1 MISQAYKN
9 YLHKY
14 NNIKEDKDNYLFWLE
29 NDILLELNDNNG
41 LIYSVSPTIKSIYP
55 DKSPLNIV
63 NHICSIKTEADV
75 AKHIEHLWS
84 YLSEDQKQKII
95 KKPMM

>member
-9 YLHKY
+9 YLQKY
-14 NNIKEDKDNYLFWLE
+14 NDIREDKDNYLFWLE

-55 DKSPLNIV
+55 DKSPLNIA

-75 AKHIEHLWS
+75 AKHIKHLWS

>member
-14 NNIKEDKDNYLFWLE
+14 NDIREDKDNYLFWLE

-63 NHICSIKTEADV
+63 NHICSIKTETDV
-75 AKHIEHLWS
+75 TKHIEHLWP

>member
-14 NNIKEDKDNYLFWLE
+14 NDIREDKDNYRFWLE

-41 LIYSVSPTIKSIYP
+41 LIESLSPTIKTIYP
-55 DKSPLNIV
+55 NKSPLNIA

-75 AKHIEHLWS
+75 TKHIEHCLLYTS
-84 YLSEDQKQKII
+84 PSPRD
-95 KKPMM
+95 

>member
-14 NNIKEDKDNYLFWLE
+14 NDIREDKDNYLFWLE

-63 NHICSIKTEADV
+63 NHICPIKTEADV
-75 AKHIEHLWS
+75 AKHIDHLWS
-84 YLSEDQKQKII
+84 YLSDDQKQKII

>member
-14 NNIKEDKDNYLFWLE
+14 NDIREDKDNYRFWLE

-41 LIYSVSPTIKSIYP
+41 LIESLSPTIKTIYP
-55 DKSPLNIV
+55 NKSPLNIA

-75 AKHIEHLWS
+75 TKHIEHLWS

-95 KKPMM
+95 MNPM